1 MEVGST
7 ASVSSA
13 ESLPEPDNDSVVVD
27 NRRILTLTNRISAET
42 VEPIIEALQAA
53 EPAEKLVVYI
63 RANNGGQVQQLIRLI
78 QALATTEADVELAIG
93 RYAMSCAAALW
104 LWFALEPIEGDDGVG
119 RVVSVDPRKPAV
131 LLYHRPRWPHTK
143 DGEYYCFI
151 EHFEDEAVRESL
163 KAQVQLFDDLFEL
176 LLERQ
181 GLGGVHTATL
191 SQDGATYTHHLQ
203 FAKDTYYSNRDY
215 VISLEG
221 AVS

>member
-7 ASVSSA
+7 ASLGSA
-13 ESLPEPDNDSVVVD
+13 ETVAEPQPVSAVVD
-27 NRRILTLTNRISAET
+27 DRRILRLTNRISLET

-63 RANNGGQVQQLIRLI
+63 HANNGGQVQQLIRLI
-78 QALATTEADVELAIG
+78 QALVTTQADVELAIG

-131 LLYHRPRWPHTK
+131 LLYHRPRWPHVNN
-143 DGEYYCFI
+143 GEYYCFI
-151 EHFEDEAVRESL
+151 EHFDDEAVRESL

-181 GLGGVHTATL
+181 GIGGVHTATL
-191 SQDGATYTHHLQ
+191 NQDGATYTHHLQ

-221 AVS
+221 AVT